1 MFNNLNTDVIKLII
15 NNLSLKDLIRLRTTN
30 KDNVEYVKCYDNDNI
45 VRIKRSLKNWKKSF
59 PNMTSVNI
67 SGRTDLCDEDFKYLD
82 NTQIL
87 MMNLCDQ
94 ISITDHVFRYLS
106 KLRDL
111 NLQGCC
117 GHWIGGHHFTDK
129 MFDYLLNLEKF
140 YIDDNHGI
148 TSRGIKK
155 LTKIK
160 DLTIS
165 NCSKI
170 TNDGLSNLTT
180 LIKLKIYNLNELT
193 DDVFQNLTNL
203 EDLSMTFGHI
213 TDRGILYLSNIKKIH
228 ISSCQRIKC
237 KDYDKLLKLES
248 LDLSTPINDDN
259 LIYLKK
265 IKNLML
271 YGCNIKGYRLPYL
284 VNIEELSIYECPIM
298 DEHLSHLLELKKLK
312 KINIFR
318 CNTISKFK
326 KSELKVKLNS
336 VTFDTD

>member
-30 KDNVEYVKCYDNDNI
+30 KDNVEYVKCYDNDDI
-45 VRIKRSLKNWKKSF
+45 VRIKGSLKNWKKSF
-59 PNMTSVNI
+59 PNMTSINI
-67 SGRTDLCDEDFKYLD
+67 SRRTDLNDDDFIHFD

-87 MMNLCDQ
+87 RMNLCDQ
-94 ISITDHVFRYLS
+94 ISITAHTFRYLS
-106 KLRDL
+106 NIKDL
-111 NLQGCC
+111 DLQGCC

-129 MFDYLLNLEKF
+129 MFDYLSNLEKF
-140 YIDDNHGI
+140 YIDENHII
-148 TSRGIKK
+148 TSHGIKK

-180 LIKLKIYNLNELT
+180 LVKLKIYNLNALT

-203 EDLSMTFGHI
+203 EELSMTFCHI
-213 TDRGILYLSNIKKIH
+213 TDRGILYLSNIKKID
-228 ISSCQRIKC
+228 ISSCRRISC

-248 LDLSTPINDDN
+248 LALSTPINDDN

-265 IKNLML
+265 IKNLTL
-271 YGCNIKGYRLPYL
+271 YGCNIKGYGLPFL
-284 VNIEELSIYECPIM
+284 SNIEELSIYECPII
-298 DEHLSHLLELKKLK
+298 DGHLDHLIDFKNLK

-318 CNTISKFK
+318 CNTISKLK
-326 KSELKVKLNS
+326 KTEIKVRLS
-336 VTFDTD
+336 PVIFDTD